1 MLQLSTAQPPPLQV
15 NRLSAA
21 QNKLQTL
28 SGGNPAVELQLLQS
42 LLESNLQDAVALTQL
57 YRQLCVEDEDVVET
71 VDTAEDRDTVEPGST
86 EGRHST
92 VGNDRIPH
100 ADIYKQMA
108 SLVHRIKG
116 SVQLIDAQELVAS
129 CVKFESQLHAQ
140 NKQAAIAHG
149 ADCLALFIES
159 NQLLATLI
167 SQYPKATTED
177 SPQ

>member
-1 MLQLSTAQPPPLQV
+1 MGS
-15 NRLSAA
+15 R
-21 QNKLQTL
+21 
-28 SGGNPAVELQLLQS
+28 G
-42 LLESNLQDAVALTQL
+42 
-57 YRQLCVEDEDVVET
+57 
-71 VDTAEDRDTVEPGST
+71 PGST
-86 EGRHST
+86 AGSDH
-92 VGNDRIPH
+92 IPH

-140 NKQAAIAHG
+140 NKQAAMTHG

-159 NQLLATLI
+159 NQLLVTLI
-167 SQYPKATTED
+167 SQYPKAATED